1 MGLAS
6 GVFSFLVVGAGVGEE
21 RSALGLS
28 HGVVLRLVHDRGDDG
43 IVSSVLKRGAPP
55 STVSLRL
62 ILLAVF
68 GPSPVDDFGSDSDQ
82 WFGSSGDF

>member
-6 GVFSFLVVGAGVGEE
+6 GVSSFLVVGAGVGEE

-68 GPSPVDDFGSDSDQ
+68 GPPPVDDFASDSDQ